1 MPGIGRTALTG
12 IGPLQPNCSS
22 SFKLEGTLMF
32 LNKSSEQS
40 NNLADQVAQS
50 HVVTS
55 TQQAA
60 SAALGSLASTAQDL
74 RGKAEPL
81 FNRASEQASAMAHRG
96 LDSVRDTAQQ
106 LRDKAYRASDDTVNY
121 VKDEPLKAFVIAVA
135 TGAVLIA
142 LFSLFRRSSGR
153 R

>member
-12 IGPLQPNCSS
+12 VRARQHNCSS
-22 SFKLEGTLMF
+22 SFKLERTHMF
-32 LNKSSEQS
+32 FNKSSEQS
-40 NNLADQVAQS
+40 NNLADRVAQS

-60 SAALGSLASTAQDL
+60 SGALDSLVSTAQDL

-142 LFSLFRRSSGR
+142 LFSLFSRASARR
-153 R
+153 